1 MYIKYYCAS
10 TNYNSCVHCSN
21 LLIRIGESEQQKNVT
36 LGQYSHNRMSSIRKF
51 QMINIKKCKS
61 LSLYDIHGLCEI
73 YIVFKFS
80 FSCLKK
86 VFDI

>member
-21 LLIRIGESEQQKNVT
+21 LLIRIGESEQQQNVT

-51 QMINIKKCKS
+51 QMINVKNVKVYHYMRYMVYAKF
-61 LSLYDIHGLCEI
+61 LSFLNS
-73 YIVFKFS
+73 VFH
-80 FSCLKK
+80 
-86 VFDI
+86 V